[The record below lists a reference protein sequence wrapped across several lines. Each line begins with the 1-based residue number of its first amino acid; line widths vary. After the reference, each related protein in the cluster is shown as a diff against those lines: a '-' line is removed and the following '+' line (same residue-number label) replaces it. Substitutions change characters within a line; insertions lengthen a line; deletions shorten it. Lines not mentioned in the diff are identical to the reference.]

1 MLVPPGKS
9 VCTLWGMCTPV
20 WRLLSWR
27 THIHVLVLTPQDYK
41 NIHWILSNKN
51 RLWKL
56 FLWTQMW
63 GSSIQTGLKQC
74 LITAF
79 LYRVSIMAQNC
90 FNLLWF
96 VTIIMCNTSFLFC
109 QKSHLSSWM
118 FFGTNH
124 NAGSYKLYIQRVSSV
139 FIYTHICQHTCVT
152 IFYLF
157 CTRHWVSVICI
168 I

>member
-1 MLVPPGKS
+1 MFVPPGKS
-9 VCTLWGMCTPV
+9 LCTLRGMCTPV

-79 LYRVSIMAQNC
+79 LYSVSIMAQNC

-118 FFGTNH
+118 FFGTNR
-124 NAGSYKLYIQRVSSV
+124 NAGSYNYTFRGSFQFLFTHTYVSTHVWLYFISSV
-139 FIYTHICQHTCVT
+139 RDTECQ
-152 IFYLF
+152 
-157 CTRHWVSVICI
+157 
-168 I
+168 